1 VQTTTVGGN
10 FEEISGTAAAENDSS
25 ESEESDGI
33 FPATTV
39 VVVVSNGD
47 RLRLRDDN
55 TGIEDDGTERGWRWW
70 WWWWLCV
77 EGRRGKE

>member
-1 VQTTTVGGN
+1 MQTAVGGN
-10 FEEISGTAAAENDSS
+10 FEEISGTAAAEND
-25 ESEESDGI
+25 SEESDGI

>member
-1 VQTTTVGGN
+1 MQTAVGGN

-25 ESEESDGI
+25 SEESDGI
-33 FPATTV
+33 FAPTTA

-47 RLRLRDDN
+47 RLRLRDD

>member
-1 VQTTTVGGN
+1 MQTTTVGGN
-10 FEEISGTAAAENDSS
+10 FEEISGTAAAENDSW
-25 ESEESDGI
+25 SEESDGI

>member
-1 VQTTTVGGN
+1 MQTTTVGGN
-10 FEEISGTAAAENDSS
+10 IEEISGTAAAENDS
-25 ESEESDGI
+25 EESDGI
-33 FPATTV
+33 FAPTTA

>member
-10 FEEISGTAAAENDSS
+10 FEEISGTAAAEND
-25 ESEESDGI
+25 SEESDGI

-47 RLRLRDDN
+47 RLRLRDD